1 MPRQSERVGRMPR
14 QSERVGRSGEYLV
27 ASLLSLY
34 ADTVVIVPHSA
45 EADIIFDVDHT
56 LYKCQVKTQSKIRN
70 HRVSWEYDFR
80 RGSFTKKR
88 HYEKEAI
95 DVYAMVA
102 LEPQKVMFTFPDGS
116 KQKTIKDEEMQAT
129 DSLTNVKN
137 LFKEL
142 QCQKTP

>member
-1 MPRQSERVGRMPR
+1 MPR

-45 EADIIFDVDHT
+45 EADIIFDVDHK
-56 LYKCQVKTQSKIRN
+56 LYKCQVKTQSRIQT
-70 HRVSWEYDFR
+70 HRVSWQFDFR
-80 RGSFTKKR
+80 RGAFAKSR
-88 HYEKEAI
+88 QYEKNAI
-95 DVYAMVA
+95 DVYALVA
-102 LEPQKVMFTFPDGS
+102 LGPQKVVFTFADGK
-116 KQKTIKDEEMQAT
+116 KQITIKDEEMQAM

-142 QCQKTP
+142 RCQQTP

>member
-1 MPRQSERVGRMPR
+1 MPRQSERI
-14 QSERVGRSGEYLV
+14 GRSGEYLV

-45 EADIIFDVDHT
+45 EADIIFDIDHK

-88 HYEKEAI
+88 HYEKDAI

-116 KQKTIKDEEMQAT
+116 KQKTIKDEDMQAT

>member
-1 MPRQSERVGRMPR
+1 MPR

-27 ASLLSLY
+27 ASLLSLH

-45 EADIIFDVDHT
+45 EADIIFDVDHK

-88 HYEKEAI
+88 HYEKDAI
-95 DVYAMVA
+95 DVYALVA
-102 LEPQKVMFTFPDGS
+102 LEPQKVMFVLPDGS

-129 DSLTNVKN
+129 DSLTNIKN

-142 QCQKTP
+142 RCQQTP

>member
-1 MPRQSERVGRMPR
+1 MPRQSERI
-14 QSERVGRSGEYLV
+14 GRSGEYLV

-34 ADTVVIVPHSA
+34 ADTVVVVPHSA

-102 LEPQKVMFTFPDGS
+102 LDPQKVMFTFPDGS
-116 KQKTIKDEEMQAT
+116 KQKTITDEEMQAT
-129 DSLTNVKN
+129 NSLTNVKN

-142 QCQKTP
+142 QCQKTL

>member
-1 MPRQSERVGRMPR
+1 MPRQSERI
-14 QSERVGRSGEYLV
+14 GRSGEYLV

-45 EADIIFDVDHT
+45 EADIIFDIDHK

-142 QCQKTP
+142 RCQQTP

>member
-1 MPRQSERVGRMPR
+1 MPR

-27 ASLLSLY
+27 ASILSLY
-34 ADTVVIVPHSA
+34 SDTVMIVPHSA
-45 EADIIFDVDHT
+45 EADIIFDVDHK

-88 HYEKEAI
+88 HYEKDAI
-95 DVYAMVA
+95 DVYALVA
-102 LEPQKVMFTFPDGS
+102 LEPQKVMFVLPDGS
-116 KQKTIKDEEMQAT
+116 KQKTIKDEEMQAM

-142 QCQKTP
+142 RCQQTP

>member
-1 MPRQSERVGRMPR
+1 MPRQSERI
-14 QSERVGRSGEYLV
+14 GRSGEYLV

-102 LEPQKVMFTFPDGS
+102 LDPQKVMFTFPDGS
-116 KQKTIKDEEMQAT
+116 KQKTITDKEMQAT

-142 QCQKTP
+142 QCQKTL

>member
-1 MPRQSERVGRMPR
+1 MPRQSERI
-14 QSERVGRSGEYLV
+14 GRSGEYLV

-45 EADIIFDVDHT
+45 EADIIFDIDHK

-88 HYEKEAI
+88 HYEKDAI

>member
-1 MPRQSERVGRMPR
+1 MAR

-27 ASLLSLY
+27 ASLLSLH
-34 ADTVVIVPHSA
+34 AHSA
-45 EADIIFDVDHT
+45 EADIIFDVDHK

-88 HYEKEAI
+88 HYEKDAI
-95 DVYAMVA
+95 DVYALVA
-102 LEPQKVMFTFPDGS
+102 LEPQKVMFVLPDGS
-116 KQKTIKDEEMQAT
+116 KQKTIKDEEMQAM

-142 QCQKTP
+142 RCQQTL

>member
-1 MPRQSERVGRMPR
+1 MPR

-27 ASLLSLY
+27 ASLLSLH
-34 ADTVVIVPHSA
+34 ADTVMIVPHSA
-45 EADIIFDVDHT
+45 EADIIFDIDHK

-88 HYEKEAI
+88 HYEKDAI
-95 DVYAMVA
+95 GVYALVA
-102 LEPQKVMFTFPDGS
+102 LEPQKVMFVLPDGS

-129 DSLTNVKN
+129 DSLTNIKN

-142 QCQKTP
+142 RCQQTP

>member
-1 MPRQSERVGRMPR
+1 MPRQSERI
-14 QSERVGRSGEYLV
+14 GRSGEYLV

-56 LYKCQVKTQSKIRN
+56 LYKCQVKTQSQIRN

-116 KQKTIKDEEMQAT
+116 KQKTIKDEDMQAT
-129 DSLTNVKN
+129 DSLTNVKK

>member
-1 MPRQSERVGRMPR
+1 MPR

-27 ASLLSLY
+27 ASLLSLH

-45 EADIIFDVDHT
+45 EADIIFDVDHK

-88 HYEKEAI
+88 HYEKDAI
-95 DVYAMVA
+95 DVYALVA
-102 LEPQKVMFTFPDGS
+102 LGPRKVVFTFADGK
-116 KQKTIKDEEMQAT
+116 KQITIKDKEMQAM
-129 DSLTNVKN
+129 DSLKNVEN

-142 QCQKTP
+142 RCQQTL

>member
-1 MPRQSERVGRMPR
+1 MPR

-45 EADIIFDVDHT
+45 EADIIFDIDHK
-56 LYKCQVKTQSKIRN
+56 LSKCQVKTQSKIRN

>member
-1 MPRQSERVGRMPR
+1 MARQSERI
-14 QSERVGRSGEYLV
+14 GRSGEYLV

-45 EADIIFDVDHT
+45 EADIIFDIDHT

-88 HYEKEAI
+88 HYEKDAI

-142 QCQKTP
+142 QCQKTL

>member
-1 MPRQSERVGRMPR
+1 MPR

-27 ASLLSLY
+27 ASLLSLH

-45 EADIIFDVDHT
+45 EADIIFDVDHK
-56 LYKCQVKTQSKIRN
+56 LYKCQVKTQSRIRN

-88 HYEKEAI
+88 HYEKNAI
-95 DVYAMVA
+95 DVYALVA
-102 LEPQKVMFTFPDGS
+102 LEPQKVMFVLPDGS
-116 KQKTIKDEEMQAT
+116 KQKTIRDEEMQAT
-129 DSLTNVKN
+129 DSLKNVEN

-142 QCQKTP
+142 RCQQTL

>member
-1 MPRQSERVGRMPR
+1 MARQSERIC
-14 QSERVGRSGEYLV
+14 RSGEYLV

-116 KQKTIKDEEMQAT
+116 KQKTIKDEDMQAT

-142 QCQKTP
+142 QCQKTL

>member
-1 MPRQSERVGRMPR
+1 MPRQSERI
-14 QSERVGRSGEYLV
+14 GRSGEYLV

-45 EADIIFDVDHT
+45 EADIIFDIDHK

-142 QCQKTP
+142 QCQKTL

>member
-1 MPRQSERVGRMPR
+1 MPR

-27 ASLLSLY
+27 ASLLSLH

-45 EADIIFDVDHT
+45 EADIIFDVDHK
-56 LYKCQVKTQSKIRN
+56 LYKCQVKTQSKIRS

-88 HYEKEAI
+88 HYEKNAI
-95 DVYAMVA
+95 DVYALVA
-102 LEPQKVMFTFPDGS
+102 LEPQKVMFVLPDGS
-116 KQKTIKDEEMQAT
+116 KQKTIRDEEMQAT
-129 DSLTNVKN
+129 DSLKNVEN

-142 QCQKTP
+142 RCQQTL